1 MLVVSRVKEVQEL
14 LAVTTELP
22 RLSTEQF
29 VERYGSGPRREW
41 AAAVYQAMLQEAER
55 LSRPGSL
62 YAEYSLEEVQALVP
76 WLPQGSLAVVLGLC
90 TLGFEVEKRIR
101 ELFEDEAPSAVVLDE
116 ICLAL
121 VGAMARQIHRT
132 VRRRAEEGGL
142 HAGPPYRPGLGHW
155 PLEAQRTLFAR
166 LPAQEIG
173 VSLSANLV
181 MKPAKTTSL
190 IIPLLAKRKSY
201 QERYMAEKGED
212 GLKEESSSK
221 LRHMLGNESVQT

>member
-1 MLVVSRVKEVQEL
+1 MPAL
-14 LAVTTELP
+14 TTELP

-41 AAAVYQAMLQEAER
+41 AEVVYQAMLQEAER
-55 LSRPGSL
+55 LSHPGSL

-101 ELFEDEAPSAVVLDE
+101 ELFEDEAASAVVLDE

-121 VGAMARQIHRT
+121 VSAMARQIHHT
-132 VRRRAEEGGL
+132 VRRRAEDDGL
-142 HAGPPYRPGLGHW
+142 HAGPPFRPGLGRW
-155 PLEAQRTLFAR
+155 PLEAQHTLFAR

-173 VSLSANLV
+173 VSLDDNLV

-190 IIPLLAKRKSY
+190 IIPLLAERKSY
-201 QERYMAEKGED
+201 EERYAAGKP
-212 GLKEESSSK
+212 EE
-221 LRHMLGNESVQT
+221 G